1 MKAGRIVKN
10 QRLKRYQ
17 HMHSAVAAS
26 AGVGGTVAA
35 IWLAVAFKPISGMDV
50 GLFAVFFLAVGLGLT
65 VGFHRLFTHR
75 SFRTGPTIRATLAIL
90 GSMAAQGPVV
100 FWVSLHRLHHE
111 FSDREGDPHS
121 PNLAGASAWQR
132 LRGLAHAYIGWTFE
146 HEVPNS
152 NFYARD
158 LLADPVVS
166 RINRMYYA
174 WVALGLALPAAAGG
188 LIAASWM
195 GALEGFLWGGLVR
208 MWALHNIIW
217 WITSFAHAMGTR
229 DFESADLSRNNF
241 WIALPT
247 LGEGW
252 HNNHHSFPSAAILSF
267 AWWQI
272 DISGMVIALLERMHL
287 VWDANRPSARDL
299 DARRVG

>member
-10 QRLKRYQ
+10 HRLKRYQ

-26 AGVGGTVAA
+26 AGIGGTVLA
-35 IWLAVAFKPISGMDV
+35 IWLAAAVKPVSGMDI
-50 GLFAVFFLAVGLGLT
+50 GLFVVFFLAVGLGLT
-65 VGFHRLFTHR
+65 IGFHRLFTHR
-75 SFRTGPTIRATLAIL
+75 SFRTGPTVRATLAIL

-166 RINRMYYA
+166 RINRMYYG

-195 GALEGFLWGGLVR
+195 GALEGLLWGGLVR
-208 MWALHNIIW
+208 MWALHNVIW

-229 DFESADLSRNNF
+229 DFVSADLSRNNV

-272 DISGMVIALLERMHL
+272 DISGMVIALLERMDL

-299 DARRVG
+299 DARRVR